1 MEKCSPVL
9 QQVNLLILADILQMP
24 NFIAYTAADVANLKI
39 YMDITTSF
47 TLFDYLFLRRVNS
60 AIVNCGDN
68 GIL

>member
-1 MEKCSPVL
+1 
-9 QQVNLLILADILQMP
+9 MP